1 MTPDISIY
9 QWAIEEMSLSGK
21 GVSLHPCSSS
31 TMYKW
36 ARECNAILAREKA
49 GWRVKANM
57 KAQALDV
64 VWLSPETVKIAVVGR
79 AVSGKSALVNA
90 LGRRFDGLSILDM
103 PYKKPYTQFIS
114 EICRL
119 ANADIASV
127 SPKKAESLI
136 EIWKKQGHPV
146 LLVHV
151 VADPDDRRNVV
162 ATSVPPDASPGQA
175 ARIMDEFL
183 ARDNNENSLF
193 TSLEAAIAGTGC
205 GATEALEYRNDFT
218 KNALR
223 KFVDH
228 VAKRADAVRIV
239 KKDTPPAQ
247 SAQD

>member
-103 PYKKPYTQFIS
+103 PYTALHAVHIRNLPAGERRHRLRLPQEGGEPDRNLEEAGPS
-114 EICRL
+114 RPACPCRGG
-119 ANADIASV
+119 SRR
-127 SPKKAESLI
+127 PQER
-136 EIWKKQGHPV
+136 
-146 LLVHV
+146 
-151 VADPDDRRNVV
+151 RRNVR
-162 ATSVPPDASPGQA
+162 S
-175 ARIMDEFL
+175 ARCL
-183 ARDNNENSLF
+183 AR
-193 TSLEAAIAGTGC
+193 TG
-205 GATEALEYRNDFT
+205 RQ
-218 KNALR
+218 
-223 KFVDH
+223 DH
-228 VAKRADAVRIV
+228 GRI
-239 KKDTPPAQ
+239 PRQ
-247 SAQD
+247 GQ